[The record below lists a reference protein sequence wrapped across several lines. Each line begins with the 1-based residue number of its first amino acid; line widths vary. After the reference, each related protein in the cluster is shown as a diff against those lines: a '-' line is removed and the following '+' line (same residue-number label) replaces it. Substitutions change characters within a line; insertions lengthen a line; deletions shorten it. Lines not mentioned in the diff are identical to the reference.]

1 MISYTSLPSEY
12 LYWAKIDSNL
22 AKAILEYGQIMVS
35 SILSFN
41 EQGHITKMNAA
52 RNGTVDGSYSRDNGL
67 DIIDII

>member
-1 MISYTSLPSEY
+1 
-12 LYWAKIDSNL
+12 
-22 AKAILEYGQIMVS
+22 MVS

-41 EQGHITKMNAA
+41 EQGYITKMNAA